1 MTNRGYM
8 KSFFRFLG
16 RNRLYTVIEIS
27 GMAVAIAFV
36 LFIGTFLIRQGT
48 MDAEVKKDAG
58 IYVGHSE
65 SLFYGSATVRE
76 QLEGRFP
83 EITGM
88 CRMIG
93 TNAFSGLQMEMRIGQ
108 EVYRQDAVITDPDFF
123 SFFPFPLVYGRHED
137 VLAGKSSILLSE
149 RFARNVFGDKDPVG
163 KTVVLMQEGKEAVM
177 VVSGVFREFGNSVF
191 HTPDII
197 YRIDLLEELTSR
209 MTSNGNGS
217 TVLFFKLEPGT
228 DAQVLSDKILEVLK
242 REDNLYV
249 EGLLKDFR
257 LTPFHEIGYAELSEM
272 APFEGIVSRDFIRL
286 FVAAGILLLVF
297 AVFNYVS
304 LIVAQTGF
312 RAKELASRR
321 LLGSQRWEVVLR
333 YLGETFLL
341 TLFSFVLGLLL
352 VGLFSRQFSA
362 LLGKDIYPFRSMGW
376 EVPVLMMGLL
386 VLLSILAGGIPAWM
400 VSRYKPVDVVRG
412 NFTWTGKMRL
422 GKVLLFVQGLVTLV
436 TLCMAFVMSLQLRH
450 LLERPVGYRKEGRVA
465 VMDANKVS
473 DFRIDQLRSL
483 ACVDS
488 VGWLMFNPM
497 TDAGCV
503 MSFRSLSGS
512 EIRFDVRFMDISAF
526 RILGHPVLSQ
536 NTEPLP
542 QTMYLTESAMRAF
555 ALPYTCTSIELEGKS
570 MLPVCGIM
578 GDYVIGTGQKAGL
591 PQAVWLA
598 EMDESGNMQM
608 LRELVVKVKGDPEQ
622 AAREIRDFYR
632 EQDPSTSVRVG
643 TYEEIYGDL
652 YRTESRNLRLVALF
666 TLITLILS
674 ALALLAMSACYARQ
688 HAKDAAVRKVAGCG
702 RIRLFR
708 ETSWGFLEV
717 ILVSVVFALPSA
729 YLLAGRWLED
739 YSYRIGNPFWAYLLS
754 AIFLLLVALIS
765 IAWQIFRLIR
775 VNPVEALKRE

>member
-1 MTNRGYM
+1 M

-16 RNRLYTVIEIS
+16 RNRLYTVVEVV

-48 MDAEVKKDAG
+48 LDAEVEKDAG

-65 SLFYGSATVRE
+65 RLFYGSATVKE
-76 QLEGRFP
+76 QVEGKFP
-83 EITGM
+83 EIRDM

-93 TNAFSGLQMEMRIGQ
+93 TNAFSGLQMEMRVGQ
-108 EVYRQDAVITDPDFF
+108 ETYRQDAIITDPVFF

-149 RFARNVFGDKDPVG
+149 RFARNAFGRKDPVG
-163 KTVVLMQEGKEAVM
+163 EKVVLMQEGKEAVM
-177 VVSGVFREFGNSVF
+177 TVSGVFKEFGNSVF

-217 TVLFFKLEPGT
+217 AVLFFKLEPGT
-228 DAQVLSDKILEVLK
+228 DAQELSDKIGEVLK
-242 REDNLYV
+242 QEDNLYKG
-249 EGLLKDFR
+249 GLLKEFH
-257 LTPFHEIGYAELSEM
+257 LMPFHQVGYAGIPET
-272 APFEGIVSRDFIRL
+272 APFEGIVNGDFIRL
-286 FVAAGILLLVF
+286 FMAAGILLLVF

-304 LIVAQTGF
+304 LTVAQIGF
-312 RAKELASRR
+312 RAREMASRR
-321 LLGSQRWEVVLR
+321 LLGSRRREIVLR
-333 YLGETFLL
+333 YVGETFFL
-341 TLFSFVLGLLL
+341 TLLSFVLGLFL
-352 VGLFSRQFSA
+352 VGLFSARFSI
-362 LLGKDIYPFRSMGW
+362 LLGKDVYPLRSMGW
-376 EVPVLMMGLL
+376 EVPVLMICLI
-386 VLLSILAGGIPAWM
+386 VLLTLLAGGVPAWM
-400 VSRYKPVDVVRG
+400 ISRCRPVDVVRG
-412 NFTWTGKMRL
+412 DFARAGKMHL
-422 GKVLLFVQGLVTLV
+422 GKALLFVQGLVALV
-436 TLCMAFVMSLQLRH
+436 TLCVAFVMSLQLRH
-450 LLERPVGYRKEGRVA
+450 LLERPVGYRKAGRVA

-497 TDAGCV
+497 TDAGC
-503 MSFRSLSGS
+503 MMDFKNTDGT
-512 EIRFDVRFMDISAF
+512 EMRFDVRFMDISAF

-555 ALPYTCTSIELEGKS
+555 ALPYTCTSIELEGNS

-578 GDYVIGTGQKAGL
+578 GDYVIGTGQKAGF
-591 PQAVWLA
+591 PQVIWLT

-632 EQDPSTSVRVG
+632 KQDPSTPVRVS
-643 TYEEIYGDL
+643 TYAEIYGDL
-652 YRTESRNLRLVALF
+652 YRTESRNLKMVALF
-666 TLITLILS
+666 TLITLVLS
-674 ALALLAMSACYARQ
+674 ALALLAMSAYYARQ
-688 HAKDAAVRKVAGCG
+688 HAKDAAVRKVVGCG
-702 RIRLFR
+702 RVRLFR
-708 ETSWGFLEV
+708 ETAWGFLQV
-717 ILVSVVFALPSA
+717 VLVSAVFALPSA

-739 YSYRIGNPFWAYLLS
+739 YGYRIDNPLWAYFLS
-754 AIFLLLVALIS
+754 AVFLLLVALAS
-765 IAWQIFRLIR
+765 ITWQTSRLIR